1 MTKTIRS
8 LALAVAGA
16 VLLSA
21 CGALNALIPDQD
33 VPGGVLG
40 IGNAGVD
47 VELVAG
53 VQDAGIGAE
62 QITFNAT
69 VFTGTLAIDAV
80 DVDAIDELPDF
91 VEAAAITETVTLD
104 NSVVVTYPTTASL
117 ESFTLNELAVTGSV
131 TISGT
136 TYEFPVLTADGLA
149 VLFANPVCADGVCSY
164 TTASNLPEIDVALAA
179 AAVDAYSALLQ
190 GGGSIGVS
198 VTVTAT
204 LDAPG
209 LAADAAV
216 VVTLE
221 SLGAVIE
228 F

>member
-8 LALAVAGA
+8 LALAVASA
-16 VLLSA
+16 LVLSA
-21 CGALNALIPDQD
+21 CGVLNALIPDQD

-40 IGNAGVD
+40 IGTAGVD
-47 VELVAG
+47 VELTAG

-62 QITFNAT
+62 QITLTAT
-69 VFTGTLAIDAV
+69 VFTGTLAVDTV
-80 DVDAIDELPDF
+80 DVEAIDELPDF

-104 NSVVVTYPTTASL
+104 DSVVVTYPTSA
-117 ESFTLNELAVTGSV
+117 EADSFTLTELAVSGSV
-131 TISGT
+131 TISGNEYT
-136 TYEFPVLTADGLA
+136 FPVLTADGLS
-149 VLFANPVCADGVCSY
+149 VLFANPICAAGVCSY

-190 GGGSIGVS
+190 GGGTIGVE

-209 LAADAAV
+209 LAADAEI

>member
-1 MTKTIRS
+1 MSKTIRS
-8 LALAVAGA
+8 LALAAAGA

-21 CGALNALIPDQD
+21 CGALNALIPDQTID
-33 VPGGVLG
+33 GGVLG
-40 IGNAGVD
+40 IGTVGVE
-47 VELVAG
+47 VTL
-53 VQDAGIGAE
+53 DADLGTTGIGAA
-62 QITFNAT
+62 QIVTAT
-69 VFTGTLAIDAV
+69 VFTGTLDIPSV

-91 VEAAAITETVTLD
+91 VEAAAITETVALGD
-104 NSVVVTYPTTASL
+104 SVVVTYPSTGPAD
-117 ESFTLNELAVTGSV
+117 SFTLTELVVTGSV

-136 TYEFPVLTADGLA
+136 EYAFPVLTVDGLA
-149 VLFANPVCADGVCSY
+149 VLFENPVCTDGVCTY
-164 TTASNLPEIDVALAA
+164 GTASNLPEIDVALIA
-179 AAVDAYSALLQ
+179 AAVDAYSALLK
-190 GGGSIGVS
+190 GGGTVGVA

-209 LAADAAV
+209 LAADATV